1 VLTSDSKFH
10 TRCPHATDLC
20 RSTRPV
26 LDGTAHQVAC
36 HHHHALPPPDLPIA
50 RTGTR
55 SPAAEARFA
64 LYRAATN
71 EKPNNKETTT

>member
-1 VLTSDSKFH
+1 
-10 TRCPHATDLC
+10 
-20 RSTRPV
+20 
-26 LDGTAHQVAC
+26 VAC
-36 HHHHALPPPDLPIA
+36 HHHHTLPPPDLPIA